1 MPRNSF
7 SASQGLR
14 PIMPKAHQA
23 RSAYGWRV
31 VVVVVTILLLG
42 HQITCVF
49 TEELASHGLLQ
60 RAIIFLCHCPGNL
73 NMVSTSPD
81 HCHTFSEE
89 PSLTTSRKTDVTP
102 CNHIITAFCQLVQAQ
117 LCKGPGLSHAH
128 SFFSNFTSIRFRK
141 QLLILRKKW
150 KALQKSE
157 GTTTGRAT
165 LIFHMIRSNSN

>member
-14 PIMPKAHQA
+14 PIHAKSSPG
-23 RSAYGWRV
+23 SFCLWLTCCCCCYDSV
-31 VVVVVTILLLG
+31 LG
-42 HQITCVF
+42 YQITCVF
-49 TEELASHGLLQ
+49 TEELASHCLLQ
-60 RAIIFLCHCPGNL
+60 RAIIFLCHYPGNL

-141 QLLILRKKW
+141 QLLILRKK
-150 KALQKSE
+150 
-157 GTTTGRAT
+157 
-165 LIFHMIRSNSN
+165 